1 MWSTVSL
8 TGRQIQASR
17 ATRRRSTH
25 PGSEQPTTAELEA
38 NLKRLIHS
46 AISPGSRKTYEQA
59 WNHFLDFSTRYCGTA
74 FPQLPLSVSDITL
87 FVAYLSAKKLAASTI
102 STYISALSYVHK
114 IGSFSDPTKAFVV
127 QKIMTAQSRLCSKPD
142 IRLPITRSILLKLV
156 LALSHTITSASHILL
171 FQTMFLVAFYGLFW
185 VGELT
190 IKTLERRHSV
200 LQFQSLSFLN
210 SQSEVQ
216 ATKLV
221 ISDQHN
227 TTGPGFLFSIIIRRD
242 SAVQFCPV
250 EFLLRWCRMRRSNTG
265 SHFCLADGSAVKT
278 EIFTQQLKHGSPCFL
293 WFRLFQLQI
302 ALFSYWCS

>member
-1 MWSTVSL
+1 MV
-8 TGRQIQASR
+8 
-17 ATRRRSTH
+17 
-25 PGSEQPTTAELEA
+25 
-38 NLKRLIHS
+38 
-46 AISPGSRKTYEQA
+46 
-59 WNHFLDFSTRYCGTA
+59 
-74 FPQLPLSVSDITL
+74 L
-87 FVAYLSAKKLAASTI
+87 FVTYLSARKWHLLPFRLTFPPWAMFIKLD
-102 STYISALSYVHK
+102 LSPIPPKHLLSK
-114 IGSFSDPTKAFVV
+114 R
-127 QKIMTAQSRLCSKPD
+127 SRLFKAGSA
-142 IRLPITRSILLKLV
+142 RNRTYAGLPITRSILHKLE
-156 LALSHTITSASHILL
+156 LALSHTITLAYHILL

-227 TTGPGFLFSIIIRRD
+227 TTAPGFLFSIIIHRD

-250 EFLLRWCRMRRSNTG
+250 EFLLRWCRKRRSNSG

-278 EIFTQQLKHGSPCFL
+278 EIFTRQLKHGSPCFL
-293 WFRLFQLQI
+293 WFRLYQFQI